1 MIRENFDNNLNELY
15 KDVSLMMDLVADIL
29 EKSIEALVKQDIK
42 QASLICKLD
51 DKIDDL
57 MNSIEEK
64 CIELIA
70 LQQPAAKDL
79 RMLFSI
85 IKIVTD
91 LERMGDYCVNISREV
106 MLIGKEPLIKEL
118 RDIPK
123 MKEIILVMIKN
134 TQESFMNEDHR
145 LAFNIAKQDELIDEL
160 YKEIYNEVLAKIIEN
175 PNHINQG
182 TKLLFIGRYLER
194 IGDHLTNVCEKIIY
208 ISKGERIELN

>member
-1 MIRENFDNNLNELY
+1 MIRESFDNNLNELY
-15 KDVSLMMDLVADIL
+15 EDVSLMMDLVSDIL
-29 EKSIEALVKQDIK
+29 EKSIESLVKQDIK
-42 QASLICKLD
+42 QASEIFKRD
-51 DKIDDL
+51 DVIDDL

-79 RMLFSI
+79 RKLFSM

-91 LERMGDYCVNISREV
+91 LERMGDYCVNIAREV
-106 MLIGKEPLIKEL
+106 MLIGNEPLIKEL

-123 MKEIILVMIKN
+123 MKEIILVMIKD
-134 TQESFMNEDHR
+134 TKESFMNEDYR
-145 LAFNIAKQDELIDEL
+145 LAFNVAKQDEIIDEL

-175 PNHINQG
+175 PSHISQG

-194 IGDHLTNVCEKIIY
+194 VADHLTNVCEKIVY